1 MYPANKMVGGV
12 KQGGNKETSSVQAR
26 VVPYNL
32 HKNVN
37 ICGDLEMVVCQH
49 NPIIKEYG
57 LFNEKWWCTFYG
69 TLWKTVKSF
78 ECIDIDQR
86 FCS

>member
-1 MYPANKMVGGV
+1 MYPANKMAGGV
-12 KQGGNKETSSVQAR
+12 KQGGNKETSSVQAW

-57 LFNEKWWCTFYG
+57 YLTKSGGVRSTGLYG
-69 TLWKTVKSF
+69 RPSNPLSVL
-78 ECIDIDQR
+78 I
-86 FCS
+86 